1 MEFLRAATQPPAG
14 CREAAAARAAAPAR
28 APLLLALLAGLLALA
43 AMRALHDVPREGA
56 APRREQLSQLPR
68 GAREAASAA
77 LGGELPGYAL
87 GAERGGFAAGNPSQR
102 LQLRFAGAGLQ
113 IAAGETLVGIRPSAI
128 GHGGSLQRLGAVR
141 TSASANRVSYAGA
154 GLAGWYANGPLGV
167 EQGFIIAR
175 APGGAA
181 GKTLTL
187 SMALTGNARAVL
199 EAGGQ
204 SVRFSHAGSPR
215 LRYSSLL
222 VSDARGEM
230 LRARLQLAPRRLLLQ
245 IDAQHARYPLRIDP
259 LIQQGEKLAGS
270 EEVGS
275 LILFGQSAALSADG
289 STALVGGPFDD
300 GGLGAGWVFTRS
312 GSSWSQQGPKLTAPG
327 QGKGFGT
334 SVALS
339 SDGNTALVGGDGAAL
354 VFTRS
359 GAGWAQQG
367 EALRGSGES
376 AKVTGAG
383 VALSADGN
391 TALLGGPTGTAWVFT
406 RSGSTWTQQ
415 GAVLAG
421 SGAEAGSES
430 GSSVALSAAGDTAL
444 IGGGAAGGGI
454 GAAWIFTRS
463 GATWT
468 QQGAALTGGQ
478 ESGRGEFGTATTLS
492 ADGDTALIGGPG
504 DGGDLGAAWA
514 FTRNGTEWSEQ
525 GEKLTG
531 AGELSEAF
539 FGCSVALSA
548 GGETAL
554 VGGRDEGTVG
564 AVWVLAHDR
573 SGWSEQASR
582 LSGGGEVGHSSFGS
596 SVALSADGGTALIGG
611 HGDDQFIGAAW
622 VFANLPTPT
631 VRRLSS
637 REGPASGETLV
648 TISGT
653 NLLGA
658 TAVDFGATAASSFL
672 VRSATSITAVSPAAA
687 GGRVNVTVS
696 TVDGTSATS
705 TRDRY
710 TFKPLVTGVSPESSA
725 GGARVI
731 VTGAG
736 FIPGSGTS
744 SFRFG
749 SRRAASVDCSSSSAC
764 TVTVPGRRGGTVHV
778 RSTVNGVVSARNQ
791 PGDTFTYA
799 E

>member
-1 MEFLRAATQPPAG
+1 MEFLRAATQPSAD
-14 CREAAAARAAAPAR
+14 CRTAAPAGGR
-28 APLLLALLAGLLALA
+28 AQPILALLALMLALA
-43 AMRALHDVPREGA
+43 AMDAPQGVHGRAA
-56 APRREQLSQLPR
+56 APHDELSQLPP

-77 LGGELPGYAL
+77 LAGQGYAL
-87 GAERGGFAAGNPSQR
+87 DAQRSGFAAGNPAQR
-102 LQLRFAGAGLQ
+102 LRLRFSGAGLQ
-113 IAAGETLVGIRPSAI
+113 VASGATRIALRPSAV
-128 GHGGSLQRLGAVR
+128 GYGASLQPLGTVR
-141 TSASANRVSYAGA
+141 ASASGNRASYAGA
-154 GLAGWYANGPLGV
+154 GLSGWYANGPLGV
-167 EQGFIIAR
+167 EQGFTIAR
-175 APGGAA
+175 APAGRAGA
-181 GKTLTL
+181 TLTV
-187 SMALTGNARAVL
+187 SIALAGNAHAVL
-199 EAGGQ
+199 GAGGQ
-204 SVRFSHAGSPR
+204 SVLFNHAGGPA
-215 LRYSSLL
+215 LRYASLL
-222 VSDARGEM
+222 ISDARGAT
-230 LRARLQLAPRRLLLQ
+230 LGARLQLAPGRLLLRVEVRG
-245 IDAQHARYPLRIDP
+245 ARYPLRIDP
-259 LIQQGEKLAGS
+259 LIQQGEKLTGGEEAGP
-270 EEVGS
+270 

-312 GSSWSQQGPKLTAPG
+312 GSTWSQQGGKLSAPG
-327 QGKGFGT
+327 QGGGFGT

-339 SDGNTALVGGDGAAL
+339 GDGSTALIGGDGAAL

-359 GAGWAQQG
+359 GASWTQQG

-376 AKVTGAG
+376 ADVTGAG
-383 VALSADGN
+383 VALSADGD

-430 GSSVALSAAGDTAL
+430 GSSVALSADGSTAL
-444 IGGGAAGGGI
+444 IGGGTAGGRL
-454 GAAWIFTRS
+454 GAAWVFTRS
-463 GATWT
+463 GATWR
-468 QQGAALTGGQ
+468 QQGATLTGGQ
-478 ESGRGEFGTATTLS
+478 ESGGGEFGAATALS
-492 ADGDTALIGGPG
+492 ANGDTALIGGPA

-514 FTRNGTEWSEQ
+514 FTREGSGWSEQ

-554 VGGRDEGTVG
+554 IGGRDEGTVG

-582 LSGGGEVGHSSFGS
+582 LTGEGEVGHSSFGS

-611 HGDDQFIGAAW
+611 RGDDQFIGAAW

-637 REGPASGETLV
+637 RAGPSSGEALV
-648 TISGT
+648 TITGT

-658 TAVDFGATAASSFL
+658 TVVSFGASAASSFT
-672 VRSATSITAVSPAAA
+672 VNSARSITAVSPAEP
-687 GGRVNVTVS
+687 GGKVDVTVS
-696 TVDGTSATS
+696 TADGTSAIS
-705 TRDRY
+705 ARDRY
-710 TFKPLVTGVSPESSA
+710 TFRPAVTGVDPAS
-725 GGARVI
+725 GAPGTQVS

-736 FIPGSGTS
+736 FIPGAGSTR
-744 SFRFG
+744 FRFG
-749 SRRAASVDCSSSSAC
+749 SARAAAAACSSSSTC
-764 TVTVPGRRGGTVHV
+764 TVTVPERHGATVDV
-778 RSTVNGVVSARNQ
+778 RASVNGVVSARN
-791 PGDTFTYA
+791 PPADTFTYA